1 MKHPSLF
8 ISHGAPN
15 TILYNSKTKDNLKQL
30 EPLFDNAQY
39 IIMISAHWV
48 SDKLEI
54 INPKANSLLYDFYGF
69 EPELYQ
75 YKYNIQSDKAIT
87 NKILTKLHDKNID
100 ISINYERTSYDHG
113 IWSVLS
119 MIKKHL
125 NIPVIQIS
133 LPIHYSAL
141 ELFDLGIALQ
151 EFREE
156 GLIIASGALTH
167 NLNDAKF
174 NSKDI
179 TQYAKKFNDEI
190 IDLLQKGDIK
200 KLLNFHTINRFQLN
214 HPTIEHFIPLLI
226 AAGASSNYKAKSINS
241 EFQHANISMESFIF
255 QA

>member
-1 MKHPSLF
+1 MNPTLF

-15 TILYNSKTKDNLKQL
+15 IILSDSISKKNIQKISET
-30 EPLFDNAQY
+30 FDKPKY
-39 IIMISAHWV
+39 IIMISAHYV
-48 SDKLEI
+48 TKDLKI
-54 INPKANSLLYDFYGF
+54 ISPNANKIMYDFYGF